1 MKWIYRLFWI
11 PILTGAVMFLVAN
24 REPVA
29 ISLDPFKPDSPAL
42 STPPAPLWF
51 WLMTMLFFG
60 VALGSVGG
68 WLSGRP
74 GRLRAREDRK
84 ALKAV
89 NREVAALQAQL
100 STAESGN
107 LPTTQ
112 LAD

>member
-11 PILTGAVMFLVAN
+11 PILIGAVLFLVAN

-29 ISLDPFKPDSPAL
+29 ISLDPFKPDNPAL
-42 STPPAPLWF
+42 ATPAAPLWF

-60 VALGSVGG
+60 VALGAVGG

-74 GRLRAREDRK
+74 GRLRARDDRR

-89 NREVAALQAQL
+89 NKEVAVLRARLDAAPAPDGAEPPLL
-100 STAESGN
+100 S
-107 LPTTQ
+107 
-112 LAD
+112 